1 MNIVNY
7 ASQKLIDEFTKT
19 NVVVTFMREVITLD
33 LKFLT
38 KSEKLSE
45 VVIEKPEVEHDFL
58 AIFRPF
64 AVLINGRFESFVD
77 GFETVNQYIVDPQ
90 YPTYFEDLK
99 EKVIKEIKEN
109 INLRIGKWDILNY
122 LTNLESEL
130 KEIKNNFKIQDEEL
144 YTERG
149 LIIKKHDDPFEMNK
163 FLLYEN
169 LNVKIISLIEDEEF
183 LDFSNFE
190 DFYRDSV
197 LTRYWDIQLNT
208 VEQLLRYIDPRKKV
222 IEITDDYVKVIN
234 IFPSQSALE
243 WNKSDTD
250 FLELV
255 TALLETKS
263 ISNGIGNLSRKDA
276 IKILSEMFNIEIKDP
291 ESKLTRAT
299 SRKKD
304 VSPYLT
310 SLKVAFDNYAI
321 KKEDKLTE
329 IRG

>member
-1 MNIVNY
+1 
-7 ASQKLIDEFTKT
+7 
-19 NVVVTFMREVITLD
+19 
-33 LKFLT
+33 
-38 KSEKLSE
+38 
-45 VVIEKPEVEHDFL
+45 
-58 AIFRPF
+58 
-64 AVLINGRFESFVD
+64 
-77 GFETVNQYIVDPQ
+77 
-90 YPTYFEDLK
+90 
-99 EKVIKEIKEN
+99 
-109 INLRIGKWDILNY
+109 
-122 LTNLESEL
+122 
-130 KEIKNNFKIQDEEL
+130 
-144 YTERG
+144 
-149 LIIKKHDDPFEMNK
+149 MNK

-169 LNVKIISLIEDEEF
+169 LNVKIINLIENEEF

-197 LTRYWDIQLNT
+197 LTRYWDIQVNT

-234 IFPSQSALE
+234 IFPSQSAVYWE
-243 WNKSDTD
+243 KSDTD

-255 TALLETKS
+255 TALLETRS
-263 ISNGIGNLSRKDA
+263 ISNGRGNLSRKDA
-276 IKILSEMFNIEIKDP
+276 IELLSKIFNKEIKDP

-304 VSPYLT
+304 VSPYLS